1 MINREKI
8 IELIEAKTKDSD
20 LFVVD
25 VLINKPNNIVV
36 LMDGDNGIN
45 IQSCVDISRL
55 IELNFDRDVE
65 DYKLDISSFG
75 LDKPLKLK
83 RQYNKCVGRQL
94 SIIDKDNIEHS
105 GTLIELN
112 ENELRLEL
120 NLSKKQIKENTENT
134 KVLKF
139 DNIKETKVIITF

>member
-25 VLINKPNNIVV
+25 VLISNSNNITV

-45 IQSCVDISRL
+45 IQSCIDINRL
-55 IELNFDRDVE
+55 IESNYDRDIE
-65 DYKLDISSFG
+65 DYKLEVSSFG
-75 LDKPLKLK
+75 LDKPLKIR

-94 SIIDKDNIEHS
+94 SIIDIDDIEYS

-112 ENELRLEL
+112 ETELKLEL
-120 NLSKKQIKENTENT
+120 NLSKKQIKENTEKF

-139 DNIKETKVIITF
+139 DNIKETKVVITF